1 MYSCR
6 GRIRYTTEE
15 TLTDDVLLRMRIMF
29 ATVPAALGL
38 LLTLVF
44 PLSKARSLEIR
55 RELNAR
61 KSIA

>member
-1 MYSCR
+1 
-6 GRIRYTTEE
+6 
-15 TLTDDVLLRMRIMF
+15 MRIMF